1 MSSVLSVVFL
11 FLMIRR
17 PPRSTC
23 TDTLFPYTALFRSGD
38 GSGRPLRAASRG
50 AHLPRPDGRA
60 ADRDERGGAA
70 DAAGRAAL
78 CGDRAAGD
86 RRRRG
91 AALSA
96 APVVEAAR
104 VVDLARRRAVRAR
117 RGDGLARACA
127 IARDLARAAGAQAGG
142 AFRMRSRWVLFVP
155 LAIMALLFGAFVYR
169 LTVPAETL
177 IESQWID
184 KPMPLFDL
192 PPATGGVAGLKSS
205 DQIGRAA
212 GRERGCQDG

>member
-1 MSSVLSVVFL
+1 MSVSFIVFL
-11 FLMIRR
+11 FACHGVLVCKYFI
-17 PPRSTC
+17 
-23 TDTLFPYTALFRSGD
+23 FFFFKQKTAYEVRISD
-38 GSGRPLRAASRG
+38 WSS
-50 AHLPRPDGRA
+50 DV
-60 ADRDERGGAA
+60 
-70 DAAGRAAL
+70 
-78 CGDRAAGD
+78 C
-86 RRRRG
+86 
-91 AALSA
+91 SS
-96 APVVEAAR
+96 
-104 VVDLARRRAVRAR
+104 DLRAR